1 MKDFV
6 IDASVAIKWL
16 FLEKGSE
23 RSEKLLDEFSFF
35 FVPDL
40 FLIELDAVITK
51 KVRQRKIEVSEAP
64 YKIQQVRRLPYKLIR
79 YENISGLSCELAT
92 SLAVTLYDATY
103 LATAIENHAVLYTAD
118 QRLAN
123 GLSNTTLSGY
133 VKSIWDK
140 E

>member
-1 MKDFV
+1 MRDFV

-23 RSEKLLDEFSFF
+23 QSEKLLEKFSFF
-35 FVPDL
+35 FAPDL
-40 FLIELDAVITK
+40 LLIELDAVITK
-51 KVRQRKIEVSEAP
+51 KVRQKKLEVSEAP
-64 YKIQQVRRLPYKLIR
+64 YKIKQVRKLPYKIVQ
-79 YENISGLSCELAT
+79 YENISQLSSELAT
-92 SLAVTLYDATY
+92 SLSVTLYDATY

-133 VKSIWDK
+133 IKSIWERD
-140 E
+140 